1 MTSSLIIRE
10 IDSISE
16 MKALEKLQK
25 EVWGWDDRD
34 TMPLMNFIVMKEVGG
49 SLIGAFD
56 QETPVGFV
64 FGFVGCDEDK
74 IVFHSHM
81 LAVLPQFQ
89 HQGIG
94 RKLKLAQRQQALAK
108 GFNCITWT
116 FDPLQSPNAY
126 LNFTRLGVIATKYKV
141 NFYGEQTSSVLHRHI
156 GTDRL
161 WVNWHLKSD
170 RVSRRTE
177 CGGNAMHSR
186 PDLRKL
192 TSLVQMGNDGWPVRR
207 PLAVQVA
214 DRVLIDIPADIRLLQ
229 QQSPQVAVAWRDA
242 TRAAFGEAFA
252 AGFIVEEFYRLD
264 RHGEVVGCYLLSTK
278 TPDGISLD
286 SN

>member
-1 MTSSLIIRE
+1 MIIRE
-10 IDSISE
+10 MDSISE
-16 MKALEKLQK
+16 MKALEDLQK

-56 QETPVGFV
+56 RETPVGFV
-64 FGFVGCDEDK
+64 FGFVGCDEGK

-81 LAVLPQFQ
+81 LAVLPQFR

-141 NFYGEQTSSVLHRHI
+141 NFYGEQTSSALHRHI

-161 WVNWHLKSD
+161 WVNWLLKSD
-170 RVSRRTE
+170 RVSRRIE
-177 CGGNAMHSR
+177 CGWNAMHSR

-192 TSLVQMGNDGWPVRR
+192 PSLVQMGNDGWPERQ

-229 QQSPQVAVAWRDA
+229 QQSPQLAVAWRDA
-242 TRAAFGEAFA
+242 TRAAFSEAFA

-278 TPDGISLD
+278 TPDGISLN